1 VESERDLG
9 AGNDPFFDGCPLM
22 ALIAGPDG
30 RIARANAALCEALGH
45 AEAELAARTL
55 PDLFEAPDRD
65 GAEAMLA
72 ALSARGSEG
81 SFTGR
86 APRKGGATGWLRLHA
101 RRAPDGVSVFALVMD
116 ITHWKQRDDERRRT
130 EEALAQSQRELRA
143 QLDLI
148 ESQRTAIRSMSMPI
162 IEVSQGVLA
171 MPVIGAMDGVRAA
184 QAMEALLDA
193 VVPCGRGSHRSRRG
207 RRVDGRRGRQGR
219 AGAGAGRGQGAG
231 ERHPAGGGRRD
242 GVARDRPFAGRDRA
256 EPPGGDLAVH
266 ARGGLREL
274 GP

>member
-1 VESERDLG
+1 MESERDLG

-193 VVPCGRGSHRSRRG
+193 VVRTGASHVV
-207 RRVDGRRGRQGR
+207 VDLT
-219 AGAGAGRGQGAG
+219 GA
-231 ERHPAGGGRRD
+231 D
-242 GVARDRPFAGRDRA
+242 GVDESTADAVVKVVRALELVGARVLVSGIQPAVAGVMVSL
-256 EPPGGDLAVH
+256 GIDLSRVVTV
-266 ARGGLREL
+266 RNLREAIWRCMREA
-274 GP
+274 G

>member
-1 VESERDLG
+1 MAESEREPG
-9 AGNDPFFDGCPLM
+9 AGNNPFFDGCPLM

-30 RIARANAALCEALGH
+30 RIARANASLCEALGH
-45 AEAELAARTL
+45 AEAELADRTL

-65 GAEAMLA
+65 GAEAMLS
-72 ALSARGSEG
+72 ALPARGSEG

-86 APRKGGATGWLRLHA
+86 APRKDGAIGWLRLHA

-171 MPVIGAMDGVRAA
+171 MPVIGVLDSVRAA
-184 QAMEALLDA
+184 QATEALLDA
-193 VVPCGRGSHRSRRG
+193 VVRTGASHVVVDLTGAEGIEASTADALVKVVLALELVGARVLVSGIQPDVAGLMVSIGVDLSRVVTVRN
-207 RRVDGRRGRQGR
+207 
-219 AGAGAGRGQGAG
+219 
-231 ERHPAGGGRRD
+231 
-242 GVARDRPFAGRDRA
+242 
-256 EPPGGDLAVH
+256 
-266 ARGGLREL
+266 LREAIRRCMREA
-274 GP
+274 G